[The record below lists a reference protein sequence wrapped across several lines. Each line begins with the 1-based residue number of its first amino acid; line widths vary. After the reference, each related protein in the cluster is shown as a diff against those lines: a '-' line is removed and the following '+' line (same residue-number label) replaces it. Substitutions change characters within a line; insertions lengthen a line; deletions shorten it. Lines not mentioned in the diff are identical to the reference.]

1 MKKNRVSDNDL
12 KNVRMIILDMD
23 GTLLNKKGQV
33 SDNIVKL
40 IHTLKKIG
48 IFVTLASARV
58 HSSMVKFAELLE
70 IDIPIISLDGAL
82 IKNREGDVV
91 IHQAIIKPA
100 VVRKTIKLAEQY
112 LVQIGL
118 CHQDEIF
125 YNEDSSSLPMILE
138 KAGAKY
144 TEVKSFD
151 NHILNNTLEIVCTGD
166 NKKSLELISRKLK
179 FPFAFGNSVN
189 IYRSRL
195 YPAIHYL
202 ECKKSGSSKAN
213 AFYKLIR
220 YLKVKEK
227 NTLVAGDWYNDIPMF
242 KTKAIKVALKNSI
255 PRLKM
260 RADIILK
267 RTNDEDGLQEIFEK
281 IIFLKS

>member
-1 MKKNRVSDNDL
+1 MKKRKISDSDL
-12 KNVRMIILDMD
+12 KKVQMIILDMD
-23 GTLLNKKGQV
+23 GTLLNKKGEV
-33 SDNIVKL
+33 SENLIKQ
-40 IHTLKKIG
+40 IHTLKKINV
-48 IFVTLASARV
+48 FVTLTSGRV
-58 HSSMVKFAELLE
+58 HSSMLRFAELLN

-82 IKNREGDVV
+82 IKNRKGDV
-91 IHQAIIKPA
+91 ILHQATMRPS
-100 VVRKTIKLAEQY
+100 VVRKTINLAEHY

-125 YNEDSSSLPMILE
+125 YNEDSSTLPMILE

-144 TEVKSFD
+144 TEVRSFN
-151 NHILNNTLEIVCTGD
+151 NHIKNTLEIVCTGD

-179 FPFAFGNSVN
+179 FPFSFGNSVN
-189 IYRSRL
+189 IFRSRL
-195 YPAIHYL
+195 YPDIHYL
-202 ECKKSGSSKAN
+202 ECKRSGSSKAN
-213 AFYKLIR
+213 ALYKLIR

-255 PRLKM
+255 PRLKL

-267 RTNDEDGLQEIFEK
+267 KTNDEEGLQEIFEK

>member
-1 MKKNRVSDNDL
+1 MKKNRVLDNDL
-12 KNVRMIILDMD
+12 KNLRLIILDMD
-23 GTLLNKKGQV
+23 GTLLNKKGLV
-33 SDNIVKL
+33 SDNIISL

-48 IFVTLASARV
+48 VLITLASARV
-58 HSSMVKFAELLE
+58 HSSMVKFAELLD
-70 IDIPIISLDGAL
+70 IDIPLISLDGAL
-82 IKNREGDVV
+82 IKNRKGDVV
-91 IHQAIIKPA
+91 IHQAIIKPS
-100 VVRKTIKLAEQY
+100 VVRKAIKLAEQY

-151 NHILNNTLEIVCTGD
+151 NQIKNTLEIVCIGD

-179 FPFAFGNSVN
+179 FPFSFGNSVN

-195 YPAIHYL
+195 YPDIHYL

-213 AFYKLIR
+213 ALYKLIR
-220 YLKVKEK
+220 YLKIKEK
-227 NTLVAGDWYNDIPMF
+227 NTLVAGDWHNDIPMF

-255 PRLKM
+255 PGLKKN
-260 RADIILK
+260 ADIILK

>member
-1 MKKNRVSDNDL
+1 MKKNQISDNDL
-12 KNVRMIILDMD
+12 KNVRLILLDMD
-23 GTLLNKKGQV
+23 GTLLNRQGKV
-33 SDNIVKL
+33 SDNIITL
-40 IHTLKKIG
+40 IHTLKKIDVY
-48 IFVTLASARV
+48 VTLASARV
-58 HSSMVKFAELLE
+58 HSSMVKFAKLLE

-82 IKNREGDVV
+82 IKNRKGDIV
-91 IHQAIIKPA
+91 IHQAIIKPS
-100 VVRKTIKLAEQY
+100 VVRKAIKLAEHH

-144 TEVKSFD
+144 TEVSSFD
-151 NHILNNTLEIVCTGD
+151 NHINNTLEIVCTGD

-179 FPFAFGNSVN
+179 FPFSFGNSVN
-189 IYRSRL
+189 IFRSRL
-195 YPAIHYL
+195 YPEVYYL
-202 ECKKSGSSKAN
+202 ECKKSGSTKAN
-213 AFYKLIR
+213 ALFKLIN
-220 YLKVKEK
+220 YLKIKEK
-227 NTLVAGDWYNDIPMF
+227 NTLVAGDWYNDIPLF
-242 KTKAIKVALKNSI
+242 NTNAIKVALKNSI
-255 PRLKM
+255 PHLKK

>member
-1 MKKNRVSDNDL
+1 MKKNRVLDNDL
-12 KNVRMIILDMD
+12 KNLRLMILDMD
-23 GTLLNKKGQV
+23 GTLLNKKGHV
-33 SDNIVKL
+33 SDNIISL

-48 IFVTLASARV
+48 VLITLASARV
-58 HSSMVKFAELLE
+58 HSSMVKFAELLDV
-70 IDIPIISLDGAL
+70 DIPLISLDGAL
-82 IKNREGDVV
+82 IKNRKGDLV
-91 IHQAIIKPA
+91 IHQAIIKPS

-151 NHILNNTLEIVCTGD
+151 NQIKNTLEIVCIGD

-179 FPFAFGNSVN
+179 FPFSFGNSVN

-195 YPAIHYL
+195 YPDIHYL

-213 AFYKLIR
+213 ALYKLIR
-220 YLKVKEK
+220 YLKIKEK
-227 NTLVAGDWYNDIPMF
+227 NTLVAGDWHNDIPMF

-267 RTNDEDGLQEIFEK
+267 RTNDEDGLKEIFEK

>member
-1 MKKNRVSDNDL
+1 MKKNRVLDNDL
-12 KNVRMIILDMD
+12 KNVKLIILDMD
-23 GTLLNKKGQV
+23 GTLLNKEGKV
-33 SDNIVKL
+33 SNNITKL
-40 IHTLKKIG
+40 IHILKKIDV
-48 IFVTLASARV
+48 FVTLASARV
-58 HSSMVKFAELLE
+58 HSSMLKFAELLE

-82 IKNREGDVV
+82 IKNRKGDIV
-91 IHQAIIKPA
+91 IHQAIIRPS
-100 VVRKTIKLAEQY
+100 VVHKTIKLAEQY

-144 TEVKSFD
+144 KQVKSFD
-151 NHILNNTLEIVCTGD
+151 NHINDTLEIVCTSD
-166 NKKSLELISRKLK
+166 NKNSLELISRKLK
-179 FPFAFGNSVN
+179 FPFALGNSVN
-189 IYRSRL
+189 IFRSRL
-195 YPAIHYL
+195 YPNIHYL
-202 ECKKSGSSKAN
+202 ECKKSGSTKAN
-213 AFYKLIR
+213 ALYKLIR

-242 KTKAIKVALKNSI
+242 KTKAIKVALKNSV
-255 PRLKM
+255 PGLKM

>member
-1 MKKNRVSDNDL
+1 MKKKRVSDNDFKDL
-12 KNVRMIILDMD
+12 QMIILDMD
-23 GTLLNKKGQV
+23 GTLLNKKGLV
-33 SDNIVKL
+33 SDNIISL

-48 IFVTLASARV
+48 VFITLASARV
-58 HSSMVKFAELLE
+58 HSSMVKFAELLD
-70 IDIPIISLDGAL
+70 IDIPLISLDGAL
-82 IKNREGDVV
+82 IKNRKGDVV
-91 IHQAIIKPA
+91 IHQAIIKPS
-100 VVRKTIKLAEQY
+100 VVCKTIKLAEQY

-125 YNEDSSSLPMILE
+125 YNEESSSLPMILE

-151 NHILNNTLEIVCTGD
+151 NHIKNTLEIVCTGD

-179 FPFAFGNSVN
+179 FPFSFGNSVN
-189 IYRSRL
+189 IFRSRL
-195 YPAIHYL
+195 YPDIHYL

-213 AFYKLIR
+213 ALYKLIR
-220 YLKVKEK
+220 FLKVKER

-242 KTKAIKVALKNSI
+242 NTKAIKVALKNSI
-255 PRLKM
+255 PGLKS